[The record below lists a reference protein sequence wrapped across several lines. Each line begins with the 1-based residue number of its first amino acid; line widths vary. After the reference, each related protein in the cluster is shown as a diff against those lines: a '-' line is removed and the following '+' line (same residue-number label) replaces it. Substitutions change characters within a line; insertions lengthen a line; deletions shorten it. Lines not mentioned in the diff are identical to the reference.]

1 MDVILLER
9 VAKLGQM
16 GDVVKVRD
24 GFARNYLLPKG
35 KALRANDANKA
46 RFEKERSQLEARNL
60 ERRGEAQQVA
70 DKLEGKSFIVVRAAG
85 ETGQLYGSVAARDVV
100 SILEEEGF
108 TVGRSQ
114 VELRTPIKA
123 IGLHEVIISL
133 HAEVEVTIQLNVA
146 RSVDE
151 AERQAKGEDL
161 TSADAIYGTEEE
173 QEEEVKAEDL
183 FDEGVEFETEELV
196 EEEADAEEAVEA
208 AEEEVEAAEEAA
220 EAAEEEVAAEEETV
234 AEEESKAEDETKA

>member
-24 GFARNYLLPKG
+24 GYARNYLLPKG

-46 RFEKERSQLEARNL
+46 RFEQERSQLEARNL

-70 DKLEGKSFIVVRAAG
+70 DKLDGKSFIVVRAAG

-108 TVGRSQ
+108 SVGRSQ

-123 IGLHEVIISL
+123 IGMHEVIISL
-133 HAEVEVTIQLNVA
+133 HAEVDVTVQLNVA
-146 RSVDE
+146 RSADE

-161 TSADAIYGTEEE
+161 TSADAIYGTD
-173 QEEEVKAEDL
+173 EEEVKAEDL
-183 FDEGVEFETEELV
+183 FDEGVEFETEELA
-196 EEEADAEEAVEA
+196 EDEAA
-208 AEEEVEAAEEAA
+208 AEEDEVAAEEAA
-220 EAAEEEVAAEEETV
+220 DDAEATEEVVDEAEASAEEEAP
-234 AEEESKAEDETKA
+234 AEDEPKA